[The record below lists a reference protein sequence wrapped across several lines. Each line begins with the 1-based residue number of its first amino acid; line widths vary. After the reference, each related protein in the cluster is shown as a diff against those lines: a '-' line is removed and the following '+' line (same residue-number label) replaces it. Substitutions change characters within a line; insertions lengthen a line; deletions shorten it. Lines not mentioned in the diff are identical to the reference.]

1 MELKNVKDD
10 FIAYLGASGFKKSRI
25 FMNLEGWKMLWN
37 YLGYP
42 NTLTLWIKLNI
53 IVNINI
59 QEKGVIVKTVTMRVD
74 DSIYNMIKLAA
85 EGQKRNLSNFIEFAT
100 MQYLTSSQFM
110 DNNEMQEIL
119 EDKEL
124 VQNLM
129 NGLDDLKNGDY
140 TIV

>member
-1 MELKNVKDD
+1 
-10 FIAYLGASGFKKSRI
+10 
-25 FMNLEGWKMLWN
+25 
-37 YLGYP
+37 
-42 NTLTLWIKLNI
+42 
-53 IVNINI
+53 
-59 QEKGVIVKTVTMRVD
+59 MRVD
-74 DSIYNMIKLAA
+74 DSTYNMIKLAA

-100 MQYLTSSQFM
+100 MQYLISSQFV

-119 EDKEL
+119 EDKKL